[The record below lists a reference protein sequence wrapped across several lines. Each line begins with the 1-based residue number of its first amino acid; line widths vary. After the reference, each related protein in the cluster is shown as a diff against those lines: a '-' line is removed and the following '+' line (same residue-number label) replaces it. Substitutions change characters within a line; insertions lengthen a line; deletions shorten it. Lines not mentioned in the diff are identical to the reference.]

1 MTKSDLPQQPL
12 VSIDTVPLILREGQ
26 WHVVLGIREFEPY
39 AGQAAL
45 PGVLLRPMER
55 LGEAALRALETK
67 VNIPEGHVLF
77 LMNTGA
83 FDNPDRDPRGPTLS
97 IAHLAVIDPEDEPE
111 GVVYQR
117 LAVTA
122 DLPFDHTAIIMAA
135 AKAALDALWV
145 NEMLTRALL
154 GEKFSTADVARLMRD
169 LSAAASENEPDTSN
183 LGRELARNPRLVKAA
198 TPAAP
203 VGKGRPAAAWAW
215 ADSWSGPT
223 RKAAP

>member
-1 MTKSDLPQQPL
+1 MTIGDLPQQPL
-12 VSIDTVPLILREGQ
+12 VSIDTVPLILREGH
-26 WHVVLGIREFEPY
+26 WRVVLGVREFEPY

-55 LGEAALRALETK
+55 LEEAALRALETK
-67 VNIPEGHVLF
+67 VNISGENVLF

-97 IAHLAVIDPEDEPE
+97 IAHLAVINPEDEPE
-111 GVVYQR
+111 GVVYHR
-117 LAVTA
+117 LAGTT
-122 DLPFDHTAIIMAA
+122 DLPFDHSTIVVVA

-145 NEMLTRALL
+145 NEPLTRALL

-169 LSAAASENEPDTSN
+169 LAAAASENEPDTSN

-198 TPAAP
+198 APAAP

-215 ADSWSGPT
+215 AEVWSAPT
-223 RKAAP
+223 RKDFA

>member
-1 MTKSDLPQQPL
+1 
-12 VSIDTVPLILREGQ
+12 
-26 WHVVLGIREFEPY
+26 VLGIREFEPY

-67 VNIPEGHVLF
+67 VNIPEEHVLF

-117 LAVTA
+117 LAGTA
-122 DLPFDHTAIIMAA
+122 DLPFDHSAIIMAA

-169 LSAAASENEPDTSN
+169 LSSAASENEPDTSN

-203 VGKGRPAAAWAW
+203 AGKGRPAAAWAW
-215 ADSWSGPT
+215 AES
-223 RKAAP
+223 